1 MGTDSV
7 NINWINDLPPFQ
19 SKFGPGPDIGISVQ
33 SFSLKRISR
42 PPSYYSVLN
51 WCQEKSLGVNEVV
64 ESDKINE
71 DDEDD
76 LGNYRIKI
84 ETIDCMF
91 RKGALLDISCTS
103 D

>member
-19 SKFGPGPDIGISVQ
+19 SKFVSTAPGPGIGMSVQ

-64 ESDKINE
+64 ETDKINE

-76 LGNYRIKI
+76 LGKY
-84 ETIDCMF
+84 
-91 RKGALLDISCTS
+91 
-103 D
+103 